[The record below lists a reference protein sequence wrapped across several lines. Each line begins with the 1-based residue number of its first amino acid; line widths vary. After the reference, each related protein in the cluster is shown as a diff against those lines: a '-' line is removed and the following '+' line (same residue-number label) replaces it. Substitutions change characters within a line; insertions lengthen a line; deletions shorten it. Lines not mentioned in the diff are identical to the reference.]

1 MTIETKINE
10 DKGIEMMDSDEEE
23 NVETDGEVNLEE

>member
-10 DKGIEMMDSDEEE
+10 DKGIETMDSDEEE